1 MNKDTKIY
9 IAGHKGM
16 VGSAIWRTLTSK
28 GYTNLTGSSSKD
40 LDLREQQAV
49 RDFIEKEKPEVIID
63 AAARVGGILANNDY
77 PYQFLSE
84 NIQIQSNLIDAALK
98 NDVEKFIFLGS
109 SCIYPKLAPQP
120 LKEEYLLTDT
130 LEPTNEWYAIA
141 KITGVKA
148 CQAIRKQ
155 FGKDYVS
162 LMPTNLYGTY
172 DNFDLNTS
180 HVLPAMMR
188 KFHEAKEN
196 GHSPVTLWG
205 SGTPMREFLFV
216 DDMAKAVVFALE
228 NRLPDY
234 LYNVGTG
241 DDLTIKELAETIQ
254 KITGHKGKIIWDSS
268 KPDGTPRKL
277 MDITKMHELGWKH
290 ELDLEEGVKRTY
302 EWFLDNI
309 DSVKKVTI

>member
-1 MNKDTKIY
+1 
-9 IAGHKGM
+9 
-16 VGSAIWRTLTSK
+16 
-28 GYTNLTGSSSKD
+28 
-40 LDLREQQAV
+40 
-49 RDFIEKEKPEVIID
+49 
-63 AAARVGGILANNDY
+63 
-77 PYQFLSE
+77 
-84 NIQIQSNLIDAALK
+84 
-98 NDVEKFIFLGS
+98 
-109 SCIYPKLAPQP
+109 
-120 LKEEYLLTDT
+120 
-130 LEPTNEWYAIA
+130 
-141 KITGVKA
+141 
-148 CQAIRKQ
+148 
-155 FGKDYVS
+155 
-162 LMPTNLYGTY
+162 MPTNLYGTY

-241 DDLTIKELAETIQ
+241 EDLTIKELAETIQ